1 MKNTGMGLTITGVWT
16 VCLAVGSEPIA
27 VEAGIAG
34 LVILVAGLAMVLYQ
48 SYREEELA
56 EERRMEEKRRRRQQE
71 KQDAMFQKWKTST
84 NLKEGSR

>member
-1 MKNTGMGLTITGVWT
+1 MKNAGMAAALTGVFT
-16 VCLAVGSEPIA
+16 VCMAVGSEPIA
-27 VEAGIAG
+27 VKVGIVG
-34 LVILVAGLAMVLYQ
+34 LVIMVVGLAMVLYQ

>member
-1 MKNTGMGLTITGVWT
+1 MKNGGFGLAVTGVWT
-16 VCLAVGSEPIA
+16 VCMAVGAEPMA
-27 VEAGIAG
+27 LEFGGVGI
-34 LVILVAGLAMVLYQ
+34 LMTVIGLAMVLYQ

>member
-1 MKNTGMGLTITGVWT
+1 MRNKGMGIAVTGVFT
-16 VCLAVGSEPIA
+16 VCMAVGSEPIA

>member
-1 MKNTGMGLTITGVWT
+1 MKNAGIAAALVGVFT

-48 SYREEELA
+48 SYQEEEA
-56 EERRMEEKRRRRQQE
+56 EEIERRRKKLFRT
-71 KQDAMFQKWKTST
+71 WKNETD
-84 NLKEGSR
+84 LRRG